1 MADASPKLDVWIKC
15 NGGRM
20 SPELL
25 IGLVIVLM
33 VLVGVIVILRLRQ
46 SVLAIARPAPGKV
59 FNIAFANGTKAIG
72 VYSPAGTK
80 PEYVRDQLKLTTA
93 GPTLFIVGGAGA
105 MSAEDVQRTQRIID
119 TIAEFAQENGLILID
134 GGTESGIM
142 QMAGDSRRRGK
153 YNFPL
158 IGIAPLSKVKFPGY
172 ENLKAEG
179 ELEDSHSH
187 FILVEGDAWGV
198 ESALIQDL
206 ARCLSGFG
214 TYPMLG
220 MLINGGNVALGEL
233 KMAVERRIPMIILEG
248 SGRAADQVATA
259 IRTGETSQI
268 MIKQIM
274 AEQADLQFIKTTDS
288 PERVKQRLTQRYAR
302 R

>member
-1 MADASPKLDVWIKC
+1 
-15 NGGRM
+15 M
-20 SPELL
+20 SPEL
-25 IGLVIVLM
+25 VIVLVV
-33 VLVGVIVILRLRQ
+33 VLVVVAVGAWLITKRLRNA
-46 SVLAIARPAPGKV
+46 SPKGEGDIIAGKT
-59 FNIAFANGTKAIG
+59 FHIAFTNGTKAVG
-72 VYSPAGTK
+72 VYAPTGVK
-80 PEYVRDQLKLTTA
+80 PEYVRDQLKLTSIA
-93 GPTLFIVGGAGA
+93 PTLFIVGGAGA
-105 MSAEDVQRTQRIID
+105 MSDEDIKRTQRIID
-119 TIAEFAQENGLILID
+119 SIAEFAQLNGLTIID

-142 QMAGDSRRRGK
+142 QMVGDSRRRGK
-153 YNFPL
+153 YSFPL
-158 IGIAPLSKVKFPGY
+158 VGIAPLSKVKFPGY

-206 ARCLSGFG
+206 ARCLSGYG
-214 TYPMLG
+214 TFPMLG

-233 KMAVERRIPMIILEG
+233 KMAVERRIPMILLEG
-248 SGRAADQVATA
+248 SGRAADQVVTA

-288 PERVKQRLTQRYAR
+288 PERVKERLAQRYGR

>member
-1 MADASPKLDVWIKC
+1 
-15 NGGRM
+15 M
-20 SPELL
+20 SREVL
-25 IGLVIVLM
+25 IGIVVLLVVL
-33 VLVGVIVILRLRQ
+33 GVFVIMRLR
-46 SVLAIARPAPGKV
+46 RPAPEIAGAQMAGKV
-59 FNIAFANGTKAIG
+59 FNISFANGTKAIG
-72 VYSPAGTK
+72 VYSPAGTR
-80 PEYVRDQLKLTTA
+80 PEYIRDQLKLTIA
-93 GPTLFIVGGAGA
+93 GPTMFIVGGAGA
-105 MSAEDVQRTQRIID
+105 MSPDDIQRTQRIID
-119 TIAEFAQENGLILID
+119 TIAAFAEHNGLILID

-153 YNFPL
+153 YTFPL
-158 IGIAPLSKVKFPGY
+158 VGIAPLSKVKFPGY
-172 ENLKAEG
+172 DNLKAEG
-179 ELEDSHSH
+179 DLEDSHSH
-187 FILVEGDAWGV
+187 FVLVEGDAWGV

-206 ARCLSGFG
+206 ARSLSGFG

-259 IRTGETSQI
+259 VRTGETSQI

-274 AEQADLQFIKTTDS
+274 DEKADLQFIKTTDS
-288 PERVKQRLTQRYAR
+288 PERVKERLTQRYGR

>member
-1 MADASPKLDVWIKC
+1 
-15 NGGRM
+15 M

-25 IGLVIVLM
+25 IGLGIILVAV
-33 VLVGVIVILRLRQ
+33 VGVFIILRLRKNSTASA
-46 SVLAIARPAPGKV
+46 SVVAPGKV
-59 FNIAFANGTKAIG
+59 FHITFANGTKAIG
-72 VYSPAGTK
+72 AYSPVGTK
-80 PEYVRDQLKLTTA
+80 PEYIRDQLKLTTA

-105 MSAEDVQRTQRIID
+105 MSPDDIQRTQRIID
-119 TIAEFAQENGLILID
+119 TIAEFAQQNGLILID

-142 QMAGDSRRRGK
+142 QMTGDSRRRGK

-158 IGIAPLSKVKFPGY
+158 VGIAPLSKVKFPGY

-187 FILVEGDAWGV
+187 FVLVEGDAWGV

-206 ARCLSGFG
+206 ARCLSGYG

-233 KMAVERRIPMIILEG
+233 KMAVERRIPMILLEG
-248 SGRAADQVATA
+248 SGRAADQVVTA

-288 PERVKQRLTQRYAR
+288 PERVKERLTQRYGR